1 MTCEGVVCDI
11 TENKTY
17 VYIPRTSACGGNCA
31 SCSAC
36 SEVKNK
42 IEAVNTIGAKK
53 GDRVAVSMPTY
64 KVMGYAFSVYLLPV
78 ILTIFFVTL
87 SDAYFKSTVLDT
99 LVALLCIV
107 LWLLTVKILNQ
118 KAKFKNEIINI
129 IDM

>member
-1 MTCEGVVCDI
+1 MTCEGIVCDI

-36 SEVKNK
+36 TEVKNK
-42 IEAVNTIGAKK
+42 IEVINTIGAKK
-53 GDRVAVSMPTY
+53 GDRVTVSMPTY

-78 ILTIFFVTL
+78 ILTIFFVTM
-87 SDAYFKSTVLDT
+87 SDAYFKSAILDV
-99 LVALLCIV
+99 LVALLCII
-107 LWLLTVKILNQ
+107 LWIFMVRILNK